1 MRRRTFTRDLI
12 GTIVTFVI
20 LIVVVFLII
29 QGEHFL
35 ENFKS
40 H

>member
-1 MRRRTFTRDLI
+1 MRRRTFTRDLLW
-12 GTIVTFVI
+12 TTAVFVI
-20 LIVVVFLII
+20 LAAVVFLFIV
-29 QGEHFL
+29 GEFYL